1 MKRYRLF
8 LPAVVCI
15 VVALAGCHSL
25 VEDTF
30 AAYAEKPVLNAVL
43 QSDSIIRVNLSF
55 TANLGD
61 SALVFVENAT
71 VEIQSTEGWTEKL
84 TYIDNGLYESE
95 HIAKANETY
104 TCRAK
109 INGYPLVTASTT
121 APAPTAI
128 GAVIFTPTA
137 SKDEEGLDVASIR
150 FPIVNHPNRSLYW
163 EVRMLEERERYNSY
177 LRGEELSIEKTY
189 IYMQAG
195 NDLVLQNEALP
206 LTVFSNKR
214 MTGNTYEVL
223 FYIPWW
229 SIGMISNGEPMINPD
244 TEFYIELISADESYY
259 RYKKQEYLYETSG
272 GTGFGSSTQSYSLYS
287 NVKNG
292 LGIFTSFTSVRK
304 QVEFNK

>member
-30 AAYAEKPVLNAVL
+30 ATYAKKPVLNAVL
-43 QSDSIIRVNLSF
+43 QPDSIIRVNLSF
-55 TANLGD
+55 TANLSD
-61 SALVFVENAT
+61 SALAFVENAV
-71 VEIQSTEGWTEKL
+71 VEMQSTEGWTEKL
-84 TYIDNGLYESE
+84 TYIGNGLYEND
-95 HIAKANETY
+95 HVAKADETY
-104 TCRAK
+104 TCRVQ
-109 INGYPLVTASTT
+109 IDGYPIVTASTT
-121 APAPTAI
+121 VPAPTAI
-128 GAVIFTPTA
+128 GAITFTPTA

-163 EVRMLEERERYNSY
+163 EVRLLEEGERYNFH
-177 LRGEELSIEKTY
+177 LHKEEFSIAETY

-206 LTVFSNKR
+206 LTVFSNKK
-214 MTGNTYEVL
+214 MAENSYEVL
-223 FYIPWW
+223 FYVPWW
-229 SIGMISNGEPMINPD
+229 SIGQISNGELMINPD

-259 RYKKQEYLYETSG
+259 RYKKQKYLYETSG

-304 QVEFNK
+304 QVEFNE